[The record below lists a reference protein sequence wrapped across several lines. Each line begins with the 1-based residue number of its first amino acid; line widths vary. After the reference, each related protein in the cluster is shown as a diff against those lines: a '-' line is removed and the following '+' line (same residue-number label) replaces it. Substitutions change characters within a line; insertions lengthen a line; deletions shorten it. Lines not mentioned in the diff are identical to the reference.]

1 MNRIPHLRDAQVK
14 STDASVKPPGP
25 GGALQL
31 WVAGL
36 AVVAAATAI
45 TLVARGASIGNI
57 WAILALGI
65 ASAVAERGT
74 VKLSS
79 TTELTISPVLTLF
92 AAVLYGPLAGGLVG
106 AASEL
111 GEAELFG
118 EHEPG
123 RNPRLKWLTYT
134 SSRFIIGVSMGL
146 VAQTVL
152 DRSSETAGL
161 VVATLL
167 ASLVGE
173 SLEVTFASVT
183 SALRGNHSPIARTV
197 GPLMVTATCVYGPFV
212 AALAYMYT
220 NVSPWTAFFFLA
232 PVLAAQQLF
241 SLYQEK
247 ARLYREQ
254 VVLTDELRSANDTLR
269 GANLSFATALVQTL
283 EESDRYTAGHSRAVA
298 TYSRDIAERMGL
310 GSNEQERVYLCGL
323 VHDIGKIGLPSSVL
337 NKEGLLTLEERR
349 QMEKHSEIGE
359 RILEKVAAYSD
370 VALIVRHHHERADGE
385 GYPDRLCLEDIP
397 PVSRIIAV
405 ADAYNAMTSD
415 RPYRKAMDY
424 VIARDRLLQAMGS
437 QFDTEPIIAFL
448 AVLAGASDD
457 YRRAKGDGFGDIDT
471 SETLE
476 LVESSLA
483 LAHLGAA

>member
-1 MNRIPHLRDAQVK
+1 MNRIPHSRDTQVK
-14 STDASVKPPGP
+14 PDAPVKPPGP
-25 GGALQL
+25 GGVLQV
-31 WVAGL
+31 WVGGL
-36 AVVAAATAI
+36 AVLAAATGI
-45 TLVARGASIGNI
+45 SLVATGESVGNL
-57 WAILALGI
+57 WAIVALGI

-111 GEAELFG
+111 GETELFG
-118 EHEPG
+118 EHQPG

-134 SSRFIIGVSMGL
+134 SSRFIVGVSMGL

-167 ASLVGE
+167 ASVVGE
-173 SLEVTFASVT
+173 SLEVTFASIT
-183 SALRGNHSPIARTV
+183 SALRGNHSSIARTV
-197 GPLMVTATCVYGPFV
+197 GPLMVTATCVYGPVV
-212 AALAYMYT
+212 AALAYTYT

-247 ARLYREQ
+247 ARLYEEQ
-254 VVLTDELRSANDTLR
+254 VILTDELRSANDTLL

-283 EESDRYTAGHSRAVA
+283 EESDQYTAGHSRAVA

-310 GSNEQERVYLCGL
+310 DQSEQERVYLCGL
-323 VHDIGKIGLPSSVL
+323 VHDIGKIGLPSAVL
-337 NKEGLLTLEERR
+337 NKEGRLTLDERR

-370 VALIVRHHHERADGE
+370 VALIVRHHHERVDGE
-385 GYPDRLCLEDIP
+385 GYPDRLRLENIP
-397 PVSRIIAV
+397 TVSRIIAV
-405 ADAYNAMTSD
+405 ADAYNAMTSN
-415 RPYRKAMDY
+415 RPYRQAMDY

-437 QFDTEPIIAFL
+437 QFDTDPVVAFL
-448 AVLAGASDD
+448 AVLAEASDD
-457 YRRAKGDGFGDIDT
+457 YRRARGRGFGDIDT
-471 SETLE
+471 SEAIE
-476 LVESSLA
+476 LVESSLTRA
-483 LAHLGAA
+483 QLGAA